1 MADFILSAFA
11 DEASSALEGQIAAL
25 KRNGLSHIE
34 IRNVDGRSVVDLS
47 DEELTEVHK
56 KLEKAGISV
65 SAIGSPIG
73 KIQITDAFAPHF
85 ERFKRTVRAA
95 QILGTKRIRM
105 FSFFIPKGEN
115 TEQYRDEV
123 LSRLRQLCGYAKEQG
138 VFCCHE
144 NEKEI
149 YGDCCERLHVIYDTL
164 GDSIRGIYDP
174 ANNIQCG
181 EVPADVF
188 PGLLAHTDYLHV
200 KDALLADGCV
210 VPAGDGDGS
219 IPELLD
225 RFYKPSAGQILSVEP
240 HLVNFV
246 GLSALQAEELV
257 HRYAYATADDAFD
270 AAVDALKRILK
281 ERGYS
286 YE

>member
-11 DEASSALEGQIAAL
+11 DEASSTLEGQIAAL

-47 DEELTEVHK
+47 DEELTDVHK
-56 KLEKAGISV
+56 KLEEAGILV

-73 KIQITDAFAPHF
+73 KIRITDDFAPHF

-105 FSFFIPKGEN
+105 FSFFIPQGEDPA
-115 TEQYRDEV
+115 QYRDEV
-123 LSRLRQLCGYAKEQG
+123 LSRLRQLCGYAAEQG

-149 YGDCCERLHVIYDTL
+149 YGDRFERLHEIYDAL
-164 GDSIRGIYDP
+164 GDSLRGIYDP

-181 EVPADVF
+181 ELPAEVF
-188 PGLLAHTDYLHV
+188 PGLLAHTDYLHI
-200 KDALLADGCV
+200 KDALLSDGCV
-210 VPAGDGDGS
+210 VPAGDGDGA
-219 IPELLD
+219 IPALLEQ
-225 RFYKPSAGQILSVEP
+225 FYKPSAGQILSVEP
-240 HLVNFV
+240 HLVDFV
-246 GLSALQAEELV
+246 GLSSLQAEELV
-257 HRYAYATADDAFD
+257 HRYSYATADDAFD
-270 AAVDALKRILK
+270 AAVDALKRILR